1 MKKLLHNIFLNDKF
15 ILCVILLNSCI
26 IYLQVAGHQGT
37 LISVVDVT
45 CTLIFLIE
53 MLVKHIHLGVRE
65 YWREGWNRL
74 DGTLALLSIP
84 SIIELFIPNGYAS
97 LSILMI
103 FRLLRVLRFFRVLHF
118 FPNFSKLIK
127 AFTQA
132 MRQSYAILLSFA
144 VIIVIF
150 GLLNCSLFGEA
161 DPEHFQ
167 TPLRSIYAVFQICT
181 VEGWYEIPNAV
192 AEYYGASSVTAEF
205 VRVYFCALLILGG
218 IIGMSFINSIFVDAM
233 VADNNDDVMNKLTE
247 LQKTLDELK
256 KQTEYNGEC

>member
-1 MKKLLHNIFLNDKF
+1 MKQLINKIFLNDKF

-53 MLVKHIHLGVRE
+53 MLVKHIHLGVRR

-103 FRLLRVLRFFRVLHF
+103 FRLLRVLRFFHVLHF

-127 AFTQA
+127 A
-132 MRQSYAILLSFA
+132 
-144 VIIVIF
+144 
-150 GLLNCSLFGEA
+150 E
-161 DPEHFQ
+161 
-167 TPLRSIYAVFQICT
+167 
-181 VEGWYEIPNAV
+181 
-192 AEYYGASSVTAEF
+192 
-205 VRVYFCALLILGG
+205 
-218 IIGMSFINSIFVDAM
+218 
-233 VADNNDDVMNKLTE
+233 
-247 LQKTLDELK
+247 
-256 KQTEYNGEC
+256 